1 MKTETVFVG
10 LSGGVDS
17 STAAYLLKRSGFK
30 VVGVYMKNWS
40 RDIGGHHC
48 PWREDYL
55 AAKRLSAFLEI
66 DFQIFDFEKAY
77 KKAVVDEMV
86 EAYRRGLTP
95 NPDIS
100 CNQEI
105 KFKLFFDACRDRG
118 ADLVATGHYAR
129 VDGNHLLRGID
140 PAKDQSYFLYRIE
153 PAVLPRLSFPLGG
166 YLKSQTRVLAKKAG
180 LPNAGR
186 AESMGLCFVGQVG
199 LDDFLSQYLKLVPG
213 VILDEQ
219 GREVGQHRGAALYT
233 IGQRHGLAVG
243 GGLPYYVYAK
253 DVAENTVYA
262 TRDLNHPRL
271 WSDRLKLERTHWL
284 AELSQRKVYDLRF
297 RHGGDLFKARLQE
310 LDADRHLAVCVLE
323 SPVRAAAAGQS
334 AVLYEGEIVVGGGM
348 ICQD

>member
-1 MKTETVFVG
+1 MKSVFVG

-17 STAAYLLKRSGFK
+17 STAAYLLKRGGFK

-40 RDIGGHHC
+40 QDIGAHHC

-55 AAKRLSAFLEI
+55 AAKRLASFLEI
-66 DFQIFDFEKAY
+66 GFHLFDFEEAY

-105 KFKLFFDACRDRG
+105 KFKLFFDACRDLG

-129 VDGNHLLRGID
+129 IARGRLLKGID
-140 PAKDQSYFLYRIE
+140 PVKDQSYFLYRIE
-153 PAVLPRLSFPLGG
+153 KSVLPQLLFPLGEH
-166 YLKSQTRVLAKKAG
+166 LKSQTRDVAKKAG

-199 LDDFLSQYLKLVPG
+199 LSDFLSQYLELLPG
-213 VILDEQ
+213 PILDDR
-219 GREVGQHRGAALYT
+219 GREIGRHKGAALYT

-243 GGLPYYVYAK
+243 GGLPCYVFAK
-253 DVAENTVYA
+253 DVAENTVYV
-262 TRDLNHPRL
+262 TRNLNHPKL
-271 WSDRLKLERTHWL
+271 WSDCLKLNRTHWL
-284 AELSQRKVYDLRF
+284 TEPSRRKVYDLRF
-297 RHGGDLFKARLQE
+297 CHGGDLFKARLQE
-310 LDADRHLAVCVLE
+310 SEIGQNLAVCALE

-334 AVLYEGEIVVGGGM
+334 AVLYDGETVVGGGI

>member
-1 MKTETVFVG
+1 MKAETVFVG

-17 STAAYLLKRSGFK
+17 STAAYLLKRDGFK

-40 RDIGGHHC
+40 QDIGAHHC

-55 AAKRLSAFLEI
+55 AAKSLAAFLEI
-66 DFQIFDFEKAY
+66 DFLLFDFEKAY
-77 KKAVVDEMV
+77 KKVVVGEML
-86 EAYRRGLTP
+86 EAYRQGLTP
-95 NPDIS
+95 NPDIN

-105 KFKLFFDACRDRG
+105 KFKLFFDACRERG

-129 VDGNHLLRGID
+129 IDRGRLLRGVD

-153 PAVLPRLSFPLGG
+153 RSVLPRLLFPLGG
-166 YLKSQTRVLAKKAG
+166 YLKSQTRALAKRAG

-186 AESMGLCFVGQVG
+186 SESMGLCFVGQVG
-199 LDDFLSQYLKLVPG
+199 LADFLTQYLELLPG
-213 VILDEQ
+213 PVLDER
-219 GREVGQHRGAALYT
+219 GREIGRHKGAVLYT

-243 GGLPYYVYAK
+243 GGLPCYVFAK
-253 DVAENTVYA
+253 DVAENTVYV
-262 TRDLNHPRL
+262 TRDLNHHKL
-271 WSDRLKLERTHWL
+271 WSDRLRLDRTHWL
-284 AELSQRKVYDLRF
+284 AEPSRRKVYDLRF

-310 LDADRHLAVCVLE
+310 LDSRQNPAVCVLE

-334 AVLYEGEIVVGGGM
+334 AVLYDRETVIGGGI